1 MSSYLWSVPIWLGIV
16 LQVLVIASLLRG
28 PYRQFKTFFVYT
40 IALFLSTVAATAE
53 FYGRG
58 KSPLP
63 AVVYWTCDVA
73 IQMLVFVVVISL
85 MYQAARSGDKQR
97 AMRRAL
103 VGGAVVFIA
112 VSTYF
117 TWNPVVSRWMT
128 QLSRNLGF
136 AAVILNLILWA
147 ALIRSSPVNRTLLM
161 LSGGFGI
168 EMAGQAIGHSFRQIS
183 RSLILTGDII
193 IVITSLVCLYIWWQA
208 FRSFDR
214 SPAER

>member
-1 MSSYLWSVPIWLGIV
+1 
-16 LQVLVIASLLRG
+16 
-28 PYRQFKTFFVYT
+28 
-40 IALFLSTVAATAE
+40 
-53 FYGRG
+53 
-58 KSPLP
+58 
-63 AVVYWTCDVA
+63 
-73 IQMLVFVVVISL
+73 
-85 MYQAARSGDKQR
+85 
-97 AMRRAL
+97 
-103 VGGAVVFIA
+103 
-112 VSTYF
+112 
-117 TWNPVVSRWMT
+117 MT

-136 AAVILNLILWA
+136 AAVILNLLLWA

>member
-1 MSSYLWSVPIWLGIV
+1 MSSYLWSVLIWLGIA
-16 LQVLVIASLLRG
+16 LQVMVIASLLRG
-28 PYRQFKTFFVYT
+28 PYRHFKTFFVYA

-58 KSPLP
+58 KWHRPSFF
-63 AVVYWTCDVA
+63 YWTGDVVV
-73 IQMLVFVVVISL
+73 QVLVYVVVISL
-85 MYQAARSGDKQR
+85 IYQATRTGNRQKGARC
-97 AMRRAL
+97 AL
-103 VGGAVVFIA
+103 IGGAIA
-112 VSTYF
+112 FVLFSLYL
-117 TWNPVVSRWMT
+117 TWNPTFGRWMT

-136 AAVILNLILWA
+136 AAVILNLLLWA
-147 ALIRSSPVNRTLLM
+147 ALIKSSQVNRTLLM

-183 RSLILTGDII
+183 RSFILTGDLI
-193 IVITSLVCLYIWWQA
+193 IVVTHLICLYIWWQA